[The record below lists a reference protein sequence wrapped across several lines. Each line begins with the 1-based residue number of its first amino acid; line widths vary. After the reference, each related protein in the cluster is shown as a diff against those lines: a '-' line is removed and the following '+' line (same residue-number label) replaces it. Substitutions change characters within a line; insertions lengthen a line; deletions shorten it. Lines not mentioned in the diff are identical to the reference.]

1 MKAVTTP
8 FPLPVLNLAFTFPYH
23 IYRDVASTVPT
34 VLGAI
39 VSSSEFLYGTAFP
52 SATQSVLDGSPR
64 YLVFEVIPVMSLNVY
79 VLSWHMGAG
88 THESRPKEERGS
100 QPPRQYAPLP
110 HSPYS
115 ANGQPWPNYP
125 GNNNTHGSNKAG
137 IRGSD
142 CPDRTSSRRAP
153 QR

>member
-1 MKAVTTP
+1 MNAVTTP
-8 FPLPVLNLAFTFPYH
+8 FPLPVLNFAFTFPYH

-39 VSSSEFLYGTAFP
+39 VSSSEFLYGTACP
-52 SATQSVLDGSPR
+52 SMTQSVLVGSPR
-64 YLVFEVIPVMSLNVY
+64 YLFFDVMPFMSLNVY
-79 VLSWHMGAG
+79 VLSWHTGAG

-115 ANGQPWPNYP
+115 MSGQSWPN
-125 GNNNTHGSNKAG
+125 
-137 IRGSD
+137 
-142 CPDRTSSRRAP
+142 
-153 QR
+153 